1 MNYEVKFIESR
12 TLLFIVIILM
22 VCLEWRE
29 MKGHSIRF
37 LPCVGPNSPL
47 NSGTWGIYLFLIR
60 GKTVINHQLS
70 QKIKPIG
77 DDEFHH
83 LIIILTKKVK
93 IKLLNHIYFDL
104 WL

>member
-1 MNYEVKFIESR
+1 MINFSFTNYEVKFIESR
-12 TLLFIVIILM
+12 TLLFII
-22 VCLEWRE
+22 
-29 MKGHSIRF
+29 S
-37 LPCVGPNSPL
+37 PNSPL

-93 IKLLNHIYFDL
+93 IKLLNHIFFDL